1 MAFSSDRRLI
11 KDFAKFN
18 KLQQVD
24 QAARHVDGQ
33 PMVRDSSKVSTRMED
48 KIALQ
53 GQQTG
58 TNFQESTKHLI
69 QKTMD
74 ARKTLKAYV
83 DHANKSNIENVKAFM
98 DLDACRFSIKKKLIK
113 QYELSGREK

>member
-53 GQQTG
+53 GQ
-58 TNFQESTKHLI
+58 
-69 QKTMD
+69 
-74 ARKTLKAYV
+74 
-83 DHANKSNIENVKAFM
+83 
-98 DLDACRFSIKKKLIK
+98 
-113 QYELSGREK
+113 